1 MLYFLKSS
9 DCVIPVPLQYADF
22 QQKTASKTC
31 FMKCCLHTHMFC
43 HFQRGVFFKH
53 TSSKKILH
61 CLWSCWCSFCW
72 WWLCRWMYEIR
83 VIRIWRWIIWKW
95 RASSSN
101 RPSKRKCC
109 LKRPKNKR
117 WQVIK
122 HIVKVTNQRSRN
134 KKVRIKMKKRGQSTC
149 YSRFHCSVKYHW
161 SYGWCT
167 TGWIF
172 GSFSWHQYLHAPNS
186 PNQFACD
193 PVSWGTS
200 WFVSSLWLQTLAT
213 GFYNRNKT
221 ISITLFT
228 HWHYKETCDSS
239 VLEHPPNVKNPIL
252 QWYNAQICF

>member
-72 WWLCRWMYEIR
+72 WWHCRWMYEIR

-172 GSFSWHQYLHAPNS
+172 GSFSWHQYLHAPNTQTNLHATQYLEAHPDLS
-186 PNQFACD
+186 PHYGYRRWQLDSTTEIKQFLSLYLLTGIIKK
-193 PVSWGTS
+193 PVIH
-200 WFVSSLWLQTLAT
+200 Q
-213 GFYNRNKT
+213 Y
-221 ISITLFT
+221 
-228 HWHYKETCDSS
+228 
-239 VLEHPPNVKNPIL
+239 
-252 QWYNAQICF
+252 